1 MNAALENPLSR
12 PRRYDKND
20 GTGEMVVG
28 IMAMGFALLDSLQ
41 AILPPNS
48 IWKHG
53 FANNLLFGAG
63 SLLMFGLMYWV
74 PRAIRRWITWPRTG
88 YVAYHLG
95 GPTKKSRKWLW
106 TLMVVIL
113 VLSFF
118 NGAFVAYLTRLP
130 DLGSSAPHGV
140 VLGGRRDWI
149 YFGWIGTAAL
159 WVTFYGWWFC
169 HKDRTYPW
177 KRLVLLFMALG
188 LLTIAVVTPGDL
200 AAMGRTM
207 VLFTGLTW
215 IGSGGVTLYLFVRH
229 TQLPTEATE

>member
-28 IMAMGFALLDSLQ
+28 IMAMGYALLDFVE
-41 AILPPNS
+41 AILPQNS
-48 IWKHG
+48 IWRHG
-53 FANNLLFGAG
+53 FAGALLFFGG
-63 SLLMFGLMYWV
+63 VLLIYGLMQWV
-74 PRAIRRWITWPRTG
+74 PRAIKRRITWPRTG
-88 YVAYHLG
+88 YVAYHFG
-95 GPTKKSRKWLW
+95 GPTAKSKRFFW
-106 TLMVVIL
+106 TLMAAVA
-113 VLSFF
+113 VLSAVM
-118 NGAFVAYLTRLP
+118 GAGVAYLRRLP

-159 WVTFYGWWFC
+159 WVTFYGWCFC